1 MITTAY
7 SETNET
13 VVLLH
18 GLNRTHRAMSK
29 LATALQSEGYT
40 VINCD
45 YPSRSADMATL
56 STNVFASLMPK
67 LAASNRVHFVTHSM
81 GGIVLRL
88 YLETH
93 SITNL
98 GRVVMLAPPN
108 HGSEVVDKLR
118 WLAPFGWINGPA
130 GLQLGTDSE
139 SVPNKLKP
147 PKFELGIIAGD
158 RSVNPLFSFMIP
170 GKDDG
175 KVSLL
180 RAKAEGMKAFLVLH
194 VTHTFMMRNA
204 CVIEQTKHF
213 LRTGRFERT
222 STETKQERK
231 IFDMEINSAI
241 CYTKLHEINLYLFN
255 RICRDSL
262 NDPVCSGFNK

>member
-1 MITTAY
+1 MKHVLLFSFIILLCTSMNKTTHLEAK
-7 SETNET
+7 ET

-29 LATALQSEGYT
+29 LATALEQEGYT

-45 YPSRSADMATL
+45 YPSRSADMTTL
-56 STNVFASLMPK
+56 STNLFASLMPQ
-67 LAASNRVHFVTHSM
+67 LATSNRVHFVTHSM
-81 GGIVLRL
+81 GGIVLRT

-130 GLQLGTDSE
+130 GLQLGTKPE
-139 SVPNKLKP
+139 SLPNRLP
-147 PKFELGIIAGD
+147 PPTFELGIIAGD
-158 RSVNPLFSFMIP
+158 RTINPLLSVLIP

-175 KVSLL
+175 KVSQA
-180 RAKAEGMKAFLVLH
+180 RVQTTGMKDFIILH
-194 VTHTFMMRNA
+194 VTHTFMMRNPQ
-204 CVIEQTKHF
+204 VIAQAMHF
-213 LRTGRFERT
+213 LKTG
-222 STETKQERK
+222 
-231 IFDMEINSAI
+231 
-241 CYTKLHEINLYLFN
+241 LFQK
-255 RICRDSL
+255 SE
-262 NDPVCSGFNK
+262 K